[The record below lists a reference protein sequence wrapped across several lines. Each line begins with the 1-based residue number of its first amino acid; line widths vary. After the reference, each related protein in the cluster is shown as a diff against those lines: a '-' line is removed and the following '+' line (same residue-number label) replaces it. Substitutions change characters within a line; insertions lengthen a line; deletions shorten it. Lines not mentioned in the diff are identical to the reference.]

1 MTGVT
6 NLLPRLDL
14 STIANPLQG
23 DHCRLRDGRCF
34 FECHTGWFQRQGT
47 FTSTNILGKTT
58 QVRHDVSEDFIT
70 WLKSPDVSASHLNSP
85 GYVGSEYLPT
95 WS

>member
-6 NLLPRLDL
+6 LPASM
-14 STIANPLQG
+14 STFIKSKSSMF
-23 DHCRLRDGRCF
+23 GR
-34 FECHTGWFQRQGT
+34 TTRSQGT

-58 QVRHDVSEDFIT
+58 QARHDVSEDFIT